1 MSKTEFRVTI
11 DTEQHA
17 AVEEFKNTL
26 KKIADRAEYD
36 HNIQISVEEIETD
49 SVAEPHFEAGSN
61 RGP

>member
-26 KKIADRAEYD
+26 KKIADKAAYD

-49 SVAEPHFEAGSN
+49 SVDDPDFTKGSN

>member
-11 DTEQHA
+11 DTEQNA

-26 KKIADRAEYD
+26 RKMADKADYEHDIA
-36 HNIQISVEEIETD
+36 ITVERVETD
-49 SVAEPHFEAGSN
+49 SVQDPHFEKGSN